1 MTTIKE
7 KDFVELTYTG
17 TIKEDNIVF
26 DTTDEKTAKDNNIY
40 NEQMNYKPIIICIGQ
55 GQLIKG
61 LDHQLIGKEVGK
73 EYTFEI
79 PPEQGFGKKSAKLL
93 KMIPLSVFR
102 KQNIQPVTGL
112 QVNIDGI
119 VGIIR
124 TVTGGRTIV
133 DFNHP
138 LASKNLLYN
147 VKLNKIII
155 DDKVKVKAFILLELG
170 LEIEKIEINQG
181 NAKVFIKKESL
192 DVIKDKKDKVSN
204 KLVELIDSVKGVEF
218 AELVADVKS
227 SESKKEHKTKEEKP
241 KQETEVKE
249 NKIEET
255 KVKANE
261 EKQENKK

>member
-7 KDFVELTYTG
+7 KDFIELTYTG

-26 DTTDEKTAKDNNIY
+26 DTTDEKIAKDNNIY

-102 KQNIQPVTGL
+102 KQNIQPMTGL

-147 VKLNKIII
+147 VKLNKTIT
-155 DDKVKVKAFILLELG
+155 DDKDKISAFILLELG
-170 LEIEKIEINQG
+170 LETKKIEINQG

-192 DVIKDKKDKVSN
+192 DTIKDKKDKVSN
-204 KLVELIDSVKGVEF
+204 KIVELIDTVKGVEF
-218 AELVADVKS
+218 VADVKS
-227 SESKKEHKTKEEKP
+227 SENKKEHKKD
-241 KQETEVKE
+241 KQETEIKE
-249 NKIEET
+249 NKTET
-255 KVKANE
+255 KEQENK
-261 EKQENKK
+261 EKQETKK